1 MKRYYFQNIE
11 RVGEA
16 RKAAIKAW
24 QRKDRNKEQEEP
36 YIRDVLYH

>member
-11 RVGEA
+11 RVGEE

-24 QRKDRNKEQEEP
+24 QRNDRNKEQEEP